1 VCGILV
7 IFGKWFGTK
16 IYNKKNLHGTEFG
29 LLKRIG
35 NFRVLV
41 FRETRVCFGIWREMG
56 SKRQIKISCSAS
68 LNTSKG
74 EQVIEAS

>member
-1 VCGILV
+1 
-7 IFGKWFGTK
+7 
-16 IYNKKNLHGTEFG
+16 

-41 FRETRVCFGIWREMG
+41 FRETRVCFGIWREIG
-56 SKRQIKISCSAS
+56 SKRQIKTSCSAS
-68 LNTSKG
+68 FNTSKG